1 METME
6 SQLLLNP
13 KPAVAVIAL
22 TVSIAFCTSA
32 VWAQQSTPP
41 PLRPAIPAAK
51 KATPTRE
58 RKSYSAEIHLQD
70 SATPVGKDPVK
81 AVPPSKGE
89 SPTITGQFPDSAPEN
104 SVDFTASLP
113 LQALVRVE
121 NTLNPFAL
129 DADRIEAVTYREVLL
144 AAETGNLDILGTK
157 YGALSA
163 KDSYLSAVTQYLPD
177 ITLAYNKYAIN
188 AFIPVPVAAVVPTG
202 SIGAGTVSAKTTATI
217 IDTPVTVM
225 SAGFTVPIWQT
236 SRLVN
241 LLSQKHNLRAT
252 RAQLTGTTNDT
263 LLTAANNYY
272 NVLLNQALLE
282 IREKAV
288 RISEEQLRMNS
299 SLEESGLATNLDVL
313 QSRAQLARDRQNLV
327 DQQRIRRNSSIQ
339 LAHTLNANLG
349 QDLVPSEPILRKAR
363 LISKTTPVQELLR
376 LAIDNRPEL
385 KQYDELRQVA
395 KAAIYTAIAP
405 MTPNVTLGGNIYG
418 VGQDI
423 GNLGHA
429 YVLNFGVKWTFGGLG
444 LTEIEN
450 AKSAKWHARQ
460 TLVDANKQFLNV
472 FDQVRTSFND
482 GLSAERRIDQAIDEI
497 NAAEEELRL
506 ARIRLE
512 TGLGINIDV
521 LNAQRDLTQARVDKA
536 QAIAD
541 FNIAQAQ
548 LLHNIG
554 LISVDNLTSGRLISS
569 APTQPTR

>member
-1 METME
+1 
-6 SQLLLNP
+6 
-13 KPAVAVIAL
+13 
-22 TVSIAFCTSA
+22 
-32 VWAQQSTPP
+32 
-41 PLRPAIPAAK
+41 
-51 KATPTRE
+51 
-58 RKSYSAEIHLQD
+58 
-70 SATPVGKDPVK
+70 
-81 AVPPSKGE
+81 
-89 SPTITGQFPDSAPEN
+89 
-104 SVDFTASLP
+104 
-113 LQALVRVE
+113 
-121 NTLNPFAL
+121 L

-157 YGALSA
+157 YGALAA
-163 KDSYLSAVTQYLPD
+163 KDSYISATTQYLPD
-177 ITLAYNKYAIN
+177 ITLAYNKYLIN
-188 AFIPVPVAAVVPTG
+188 AFIPVPVAAIVPSGT
-202 SIGAGTVSAKTTATI
+202 SAGIISAKTTATI

-225 SAGFTVPIWQT
+225 SAGFTVPVWQT
-236 SRLVN
+236 NRLMN
-241 LLSQKHNLRAT
+241 LLSQKHSLRAS

-349 QDLVPSEPILRKAR
+349 QDLVPSEPILRKSR
-363 LISKTTPVQELLR
+363 LISKTTPVHELLR

-395 KAAIYTAIAP
+395 KAAIYNAIAP

-418 VGQDI
+418 VGTNI

-429 YVLNFGVKWTFGGLG
+429 YVLNFGVKWTFGGMG
-444 LTEIEN
+444 LTEMEN

-460 TLVDANKQFLNV
+460 SLVDANKQFLNV